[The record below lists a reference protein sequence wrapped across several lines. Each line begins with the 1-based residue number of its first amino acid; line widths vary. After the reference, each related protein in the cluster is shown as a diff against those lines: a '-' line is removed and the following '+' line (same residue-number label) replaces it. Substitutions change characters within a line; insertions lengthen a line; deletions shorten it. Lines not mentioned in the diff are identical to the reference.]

1 MNLKN
6 KNYMFFDMDGLL
18 IDTETLFYTTRKET
32 LNKYGFP
39 FSKADQ
45 AKYIARGFPDTIK
58 KLKKLVGDANLGQKI
73 FDESMDLFREKLI
86 SGQIQLM
93 DGTLELLQFL
103 QTNNKHCYITS
114 SSTKEIIM
122 QTAKTSGIAQYFDGF
137 ISGDEVKNNKP
148 APDIYL
154 HALKISGAAKEES
167 LVFEDAPSGIIS
179 GSSAGIDVIAVPDL
193 IQPDKEVRSKAFKVL
208 NNLSEVIPYFN

>member
-18 IDTETLFYTTRKET
+18 IDTETLFYTTRKAT

-58 KLKKLVGDANLGQKI
+58 KLKKLVGDDELGQNI
-73 FDESMDLFREKLI
+73 FDESMDLFQKQLI
-86 SGQIQLM
+86 SGQIQLK
-93 DGTLELLQFL
+93 DGAIELLEFL
-103 QTNNKHCYITS
+103 QNHGKHCYITS

-122 QTAKTSGIAQYFDGF
+122 QTAKTSGIAQYFENF
-137 ISGDEVKNNKP
+137 ISGDEVKKNKP

-154 HALKISGAAKEES
+154 YALKMSGATKEES

-179 GSSAGIDVIAVPDL
+179 GASAGIDVIAVPDL
-193 IQPDKEVRSKAFKVL
+193 IQPDKDVREKAWKVF
-208 NNLSEVIPYFN
+208 NDLSEIIKYFN